1 MEFLKKLFT
10 DSGSVTGLCDL
21 KRKTGKDANV
31 SSSINQA
38 PEVSTPIGL
47 SKLAYSFEPY
57 FDNEQFETAIVNT
70 FDVLYEE
77 LVDIYGVP
85 NVQSNTTDAG
95 IDIAMVLFWIVLILF
110 III

>member
-1 MEFLKKLFT
+1 MEFFKNLFT

-21 KRKTGKDANV
+21 KRKTGKESHT

-57 FDNEQFETAIVNT
+57 FDNSANPQNKVF
-70 FDVLYEE
+70 
-77 LVDIYGVP
+77 
-85 NVQSNTTDAG
+85 
-95 IDIAMVLFWIVLILF
+95 LF
-110 III
+110 